1 MPNTATRGDN
11 PSNGESRPKAPT
23 YLELFNAVA
32 SLIAQLQQLQ
42 STSTPRQPFPAPT
55 ADLCESSSHAYKSRT
70 SRRSITLCQNRA
82 VPIALFVILRH
93 ARPLTDWVHSRQ
105 HTTRDELLSDIQDWQ
120 RMRAKRKEKF
130 ESTNSS
136 TTKPRFVK
144 QKTADDP
151 NRTKNE
157 IRRNHRAAQN
167 RPTVYCYNCRGA
179 GHISKDCPRPRRPVK
194 CSNCHSD
201 DRISSQHTRGR
212 CPIALIPRRPPT
224 KHTSRRCDDR
234 DSAVLI
240 RPSIARACGLNVRDT
255 VCPLY
260 TVGNAD
266 KPSTMT
272 GMTIGEGDAD
282 FIIDDVLAAD
292 HPLKVVLDHSLP
304 VDVLVGRTWLNLPHV
319 NYFKQGGEIVFETNS
334 CISADALAE
343 THAED
348 ILYVAGTDSV
358 RPAKEPIT
366 ADDVVI
372 DADVIEIQPE
382 SLMTLLN
389 EHRDVFAKN
398 IMELG
403 CTNVIAMDI
412 AETPGSAS

>member
-1 MPNTATRGDN
+1 M
-11 PSNGESRPKAPT
+11 
-23 YLELFNAVA
+23 
-32 SLIAQLQQLQ
+32 
-42 STSTPRQPFPAPT
+42 
-55 ADLCESSSHAYKSRT
+55 
-70 SRRSITLCQNRA
+70 
-82 VPIALFVILRH
+82 
-93 ARPLTDWVHSRQ
+93 
-105 HTTRDELLSDIQDWQ
+105 
-120 RMRAKRKEKF
+120 
-130 ESTNSS
+130 
-136 TTKPRFVK
+136 
-144 QKTADDP
+144 
-151 NRTKNE
+151 
-157 IRRNHRAAQN
+157 
-167 RPTVYCYNCRGA
+167 
-179 GHISKDCPRPRRPVK
+179 
-194 CSNCHSD
+194 
-201 DRISSQHTRGR
+201 
-212 CPIALIPRRPPT
+212 
-224 KHTSRRCDDR
+224 
-234 DSAVLI
+234 
-240 RPSIARACGLNVRDT
+240 
-255 VCPLY
+255 
-260 TVGNAD
+260 GNAD
-266 KPSTMT
+266 KPSTMI